1 MTLKSL
7 TEAVAAFLE
16 GRPNAG
22 YGVQTG
28 VKDLWI
34 YANDAPTAIDAVIY
48 TPIVSLTLQGQ
59 KETRWGGRRR
69 VFRPGESFIVSHDMP
84 VQSCVTQASKA
95 DPFMALA
102 LNIDCRFSGL

>member
-7 TEAVAAFLE
+7 TEVVAAFLE

-22 YGVQTG
+22 YGVETG

-34 YANDAPTAIDAVIY
+34 YENDAPTAIDAVIY
-48 TPIVSLTLQGQ
+48 TPIVSLTLQGE

-69 VFRPGESFIVSHDMP
+69 
-84 VQSCVTQASKA
+84 
-95 DPFMALA
+95 
-102 LNIDCRFSGL
+102 